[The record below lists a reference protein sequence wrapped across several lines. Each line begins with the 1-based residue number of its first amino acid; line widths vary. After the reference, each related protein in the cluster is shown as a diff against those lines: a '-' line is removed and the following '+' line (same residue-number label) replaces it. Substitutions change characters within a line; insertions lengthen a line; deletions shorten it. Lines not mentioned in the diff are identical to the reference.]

1 MWGQPGKST
10 DSSIDLTS
18 QPTAEAQRGRRSQPA
33 VNWLKVQ
40 EADSAARP
48 PSPPLVLNHSQK
60 GQGPGLVS

>member
-1 MWGQPGKST
+1 MKPPHGATFVSPARFNAQDPLET
-10 DSSIDLTS
+10 FENDLS
-18 QPTAEAQRGRRSQPA
+18 GE
-33 VNWLKVQ
+33 WLKVQ